1 MKDNSYHL
9 KEMQVLG
16 LKAQYF
22 LHVLKSFGIRNHVE
36 GFIENDVM

>member
-1 MKDNSYHL
+1 MKENSYHL

-22 LHVLKSFGIRNHVE
+22 LNVLKFFWNTESCGNVYRN
-36 GFIENDVM
+36 